1 MKCYM
6 HGDNYFLAR
15 AKMLLAGLKYIVGTQ
30 SVQQGNQH
38 YSPFSKGTILIIVP
52 LLLIL
57 MIDAGYCDVIRI
69 GVLANRGNEKCR
81 LMWDPT
87 AGYLSNKLPG
97 YSFKIVPLSFE
108 GISAAVKNEEVDF
121 LLTNPSIYVDL
132 EVQYGISR
140 IATLKSKYT
149 KVYPWFGGVIF
160 TRADNPNIFKLRD
173 LINKKFVAVNE
184 TSLGGWE
191 VALRELKKAG
201 IEPHRD
207 FASLSF
213 SGNQEVAVRAV
224 LEGKADAGTAN
235 TDVFADLL
243 EDGSVNLKDFRII
256 VPEGLNINKNDFP
269 YPVSTRLYPNWP
281 FSKLRSTPEDLATK
295 VAIALLGMNA
305 DNDATLAAD
314 YKGWSYPLN
323 YQDIHE
329 MKKELKL
336 GVYRDFNKTSML
348 MMFRE
353 HKSETFLALLTFLIS
368 LTASIVL
375 AYLYRR
381 SKSTE
386 KALRQ
391 SEEKFSRAFRAVPA
405 GLSISSLSDGRYI
418 EVNDTFIR
426 DRGYSRKEIVGH
438 RATEL
443 DMWVD
448 PEKRA
453 EMLRELQESGKVLTN
468 KEVKFNTKTGENRT
482 MLWSAELLEFGGE
495 KNLIAISQDITQLRE
510 MQRALRISEEWYRS
524 VIDYTYNWEYWV
536 DDKGNFLYV
545 SPSCKRITGYNPED
559 FMQDKELLCKIIHH
573 DDMQL
578 FRDHLHLISE
588 RGEVVPID
596 FRIID
601 AAGNEKWI
609 GHVCQ
614 RVEGGNGEMGG
625 RRVSNRDITDRKKIE
640 KEREGLQVQLMQSQ
654 KMEAVGQL
662 ASGIAHDFNN
672 IVHAIAGYA
681 SLLYDKPR
689 AEDTAREYLKEI
701 LELADRATEV
711 THSLLAFSRKQLMNV
726 KPLDLVDVLV
736 RFGKLVPR
744 IIGEDIDVTLEF
756 PAGRVVCMADSS
768 QIEQALLNLVNNARD
783 AMPGGGKLTLSAELV
798 ELDNS
803 FVKIHGFGSTG
814 SYALVSVSDTG
825 GGMKKEIASRI
836 FEPFFTTKEA
846 GKGTG
851 LGLAMVYGIIK
862 QHNGYI
868 NVYSELGQGT
878 TVRLYLPAVQADK
891 EMPARAVELP
901 PHGGTEVIL
910 VAEDDDALLKLSE
923 IILTQN
929 GYEVITA
936 RDGQEAIYKFIESKD
951 RIQLV
956 LLDMVMPRKSG
967 KEALEEMRRVN
978 PEIKAVI
985 LSGYTADR
993 INKDEV
999 RDGHT
1004 NLLFKPISPKS
1015 LLKKVRE
1022 IMDTSG

>member
-1 MKCYM
+1 VKCYM
-6 HGDNYFLAR
+6 RGDNYFLVRAR
-15 AKMLLAGLKYIVGTQ
+15 LLLAGLKYIVGTQ
-30 SVQQGNQH
+30 FVQQGNQH
-38 YSPFSKGTILIIVP
+38 YSPFSKGNILIIVP

-69 GVLANRGNEKCR
+69 GVLANRGDQKCR

-87 AGYLSNKLPG
+87 AEYLSNKLPG
-97 YSFKIVPLSFE
+97 YTFKIVPLPFE

-121 LLTNPSIYVDL
+121 LLANPSIYVDL

-173 LINKKFVAVNE
+173 LINRKFVAVNE

-207 FASLSF
+207 FAALFF
-213 SGNQEVAVRAV
+213 SSNHEAAIHAV
-224 LEGKADAGTAN
+224 LDGKADAGTAN

-243 EDGSVNLKDFRII
+243 EDGVINLKDFRII
-256 VPEGLNINKNDFP
+256 VPEWLNINKDDFP

-281 FSKLRSTPEDLATK
+281 FSKLRGTREDMATK
-295 VAIALLGMNA
+295 VAITLLGMNA
-305 DNDATLAAD
+305 DNDATHAAD

-323 YQDIHE
+323 YQDVHE
-329 MKKELKL
+329 LKKELKL
-336 GVYRDFNKTSML
+336 GVYKDFNKTSM
-348 MMFRE
+348 MMILHD
-353 HKSETFLALLTFLIS
+353 HKGEAFSGLLIFLIS
-368 LTASIVL
+368 LTASAVL
-375 AYLYRR
+375 AYLYRH
-381 SKSTE
+381 SKLTE

-391 SEEKFSRAFRAVPA
+391 SEEKFSRAFRTVPA

-426 DRGYSRKEIVGH
+426 DRGYSREEIVGH

-443 DMWVD
+443 EMWVD
-448 PEKRA
+448 PAKRV
-453 EMLRELQESGKVLTN
+453 EMLRELQGSGKVLSN
-468 KEVKFNTKTGENRT
+468 KEVKFSTKTGETRT

-495 KNLIAISQDITQLRE
+495 KNIIAISQDITQLRE
-510 MQRALRISEEWYRS
+510 MQRALRKSEEWYRS
-524 VIDYTYNWEYWV
+524 VIDYTYNWEYWI

-559 FMQDKELLCKIIHH
+559 FMQDKELLYKIIHP

-672 IVHAIAGYA
+672 IVHAIAGYT
-681 SLLYDKPR
+681 SLLYDKPN

-711 THSLLAFSRKQLMNV
+711 THSLLAFSRKQLINV
-726 KPLDLVDVLV
+726 KTLDLVDVFG

-744 IIGEDIDVTLEF
+744 IIGEDIDVNVEL
-756 PAGRVVCMADSS
+756 PVGRVVCMADSS

-783 AMPGGGKLTLSAELV
+783 AMPGGGKLTLSVELV
-798 ELDNS
+798 EMDNS
-803 FVKIHGFGSTG
+803 FIKVYGFGNPG
-814 SYALVSVSDTG
+814 SYALISVSDTG
-825 GGMKKEIASRI
+825 VGMKKEIATRI
-836 FEPFFTTKEA
+836 FEPFYTTKEA

-862 QHNGYI
+862 QHEGYI
-868 NVYSELGQGT
+868 TVDSVPGQGT
-878 TVRLYLPAVQADK
+878 TFKLYLPAVQSDK
-891 EMPARAVELP
+891 EMPAKAVETL

-936 RDGQEAIYKFIESKD
+936 RDGQEAIDKFIEYKD

-956 LLDMVMPRKSG
+956 ILDMVMPRKSG
-967 KEALEEMRRVN
+967 KEALHDMRRIY
-978 PEIKAVI
+978 PEIKGVI

-1004 NLLFKPISPKS
+1004 NLLFKPISPKY

-1022 IMDTSG
+1022 IMDTPG